1 MAGGGSIQG
10 MITSLSNNKKLLRR
24 NRLFRPENSFL
35 NLKKE
40 YLKAAEG
47 KINIKKA
54 TKKELA
60 EIRRKVLEQRR
71 KEDYITAGLFAA
83 SLMFIGLLISIIIK
97 DMIIFNNETQQIEL
111 KNRTDQYLELIAD
124 GDQSLAKRKWYNAIY
139 QYKKAL
145 EVFPKEYDINYR
157 LASAYCY
164 RCEIEFK
171 DCTEAKEQL
180 NKLLKEYPEK
190 PDLLR
195 LREILKFEYHTDY
208 K

>member
-1 MAGGGSIQG
+1 MG
-10 MITSLSNNKKLLRR
+10 
-24 NRLFRPENSFL
+24 
-35 NLKKE
+35 
-40 YLKAAEG
+40 
-47 KINIKKA
+47 
-54 TKKELA
+54 
-60 EIRRKVLEQRR
+60 
-71 KEDYITAGLFAA
+71 
-83 SLMFIGLLISIIIK
+83 
-97 DMIIFNNETQQIEL
+97 
-111 KNRTDQYLELIAD
+111 
-124 GDQSLAKRKWYNAIY
+124 
-139 QYKKAL
+139 
-145 EVFPKEYDINYR
+145 INYR